1 MADDGKA
8 TSLIPNFYSV
18 EFAMD
23 SLHPVYQFK
32 LWHSDRDALFLLIKD
47 NSKLLSQL
55 KVGTVMPMKY
65 YSNDSHQ
72 PTQVRKTQIRQIVSE
87 TQGRFQGHYRIE
99 LEILEKPPV
108 PMMQQ
113 TEDLTVTKQS
123 SRSNG

>member
-1 MADDGKA
+1 MTGKDHSMKYYMPNMAEDNKA
-8 TSLIPNFYSV
+8 TTLIPNFYSV

-23 SLHPVYQFK
+23 TLQPVYQFK

-65 YSNDSHQ
+65 YSDDSHQ

-99 LEILEKPPV
+99 LEILEKPPM
-108 PMMQQ
+108 PMMQ
-113 TEDLTVTKQS
+113 
-123 SRSNG
+123 

>member
-1 MADDGKA
+1 MKYYIPNMAEHNKA

-23 SLHPVYQFK
+23 SPHPVYQFK

-47 NSKLLSQL
+47 NSELLSQL

-65 YSNDSHQ
+65 YSDDLHQ
-72 PTQVRKTQIRQIVSE
+72 RTQVRKTQIRQIVSE

-99 LEILEKPPV
+99 LEILEKPPM
-108 PMMQQ
+108 PMMQ
-113 TEDLTVTKQS
+113 
-123 SRSNG
+123 

>member
-1 MADDGKA
+1 MAEHNKA

-23 SLHPVYQFK
+23 SPHPVYQFK

-47 NSKLLSQL
+47 NSELLSQL

-65 YSNDSHQ
+65 YSDDLHQ
-72 PTQVRKTQIRQIVSE
+72 RTQVRKTQIRQIVSE

-99 LEILEKPPV
+99 LEILEKPPM
-108 PMMQQ
+108 PMMQ
-113 TEDLTVTKQS
+113 
-123 SRSNG
+123 

>member
-1 MADDGKA
+1 MAEKNEA

-23 SLHPVYQFK
+23 SPHPVYQFK

-47 NSKLLSQL
+47 NSELLSQL

-65 YSNDSHQ
+65 YSDDLHQ
-72 PTQVRKTQIRQIVSE
+72 RTQVRKTQIRQIVSE

-99 LEILEKPPV
+99 LEILEKPPM
-108 PMMQQ
+108 PMMQ
-113 TEDLTVTKQS
+113 
-123 SRSNG
+123 